1 MFFSLNMHVCKTSMF
16 QGTTNNL
23 RRGIYCIKCNLHSLA
38 IVYVLY
44 TVLKTT
50 FLGDRF
56 FVHYLSAIF
65 KACPPNVT
73 VKNKNL
79 NNCHTK
85 STKLHNLPRT
95 QSGPGRWDFPTGPC
109 VSLFLYIYIY
119 LLRWRGGRAVPTLC
133 LRAF

>member
-1 MFFSLNMHVCKTSMF
+1 MFVKPQCFRV
-16 QGTTNNL
+16 
-23 RRGIYCIKCNLHSLA
+23 RRTIYVEASIYCIKCNLHSLA

-56 FVHYLSAIF
+56 FVHYLSVIF
-65 KACPPNVT
+65 KACPPNVR

-79 NNCHTK
+79 NNCHKNRQNYT
-85 STKLHNLPRT
+85 TY
-95 QSGPGRWDFPTGPC
+95 PGRSQAPGVEISQLGPAWAF
-109 VSLFLYIYIY
+109 SYIYIY
-119 LLRWRGGRAVPTLC
+119 VLRWRGGRAVPTLC